1 MDHKLYIPKTIRI
14 GFQKRE
20 DTFTKKL
27 AYVIYFDDKNVLR
40 KETSWEGWR
49 DKKIPFIDYENKPTN
64 GFVLNKGLQRDNY
77 HFGSGRSVIRIHD
90 PREFEFEI
98 TVDNLVGLLMN
109 YDMSKKDIQ
118 GECVFA
124 WSGKDLVLLPV
135 NSVEYQS
142 SQQFTEKQAKKLSTK
157 ELVKGRLYSQKKN
170 DKPLRYLGYFEWFE
184 LAGYGY
190 DINSTFRAKGKKH
203 IFYDEKYNFSIPG
216 ISTFAECIDESIDY
230 NYPTAYEKFEKS
242 EHSSILDTIEE
253 VTPVKKNK
261 GSRDYYTLYRNFGT
275 NKVECLWLNYYHG
288 TDTTYDGKSDVRTS
302 HSLYIY
308 NKIGNRYE
316 QEHSSSYHYN
326 RHSESQKLLI
336 KEFFENKPGKFT
348 ESEFVQKA
356 AELGFKEI
364 YLTKKDGV
372 KVRIR

>member
-1 MDHKLYIPKTIRI
+1 MNNKLYIPKTIRI
-14 GFQKRE
+14 GFQERS

-49 DKKIPFIDYENKPTN
+49 DKKIPFIDLENKPTN

-98 TVDNLVGLLMN
+98 TVDNLVGILMN

-142 SQQFTEKQAKKLSTK
+142 SQQFTKKQAKNLSTK

-184 LAGYGY
+184 LDGYGY
-190 DINSTFRAKGKKH
+190 HINSSFKTKGKKH
-203 IFYDEKYNFSIPG
+203 IFYDEDYKFSIPG

-230 NYPTAYEKFEKS
+230 NYPTAFEKFEAS
-242 EHSSILDTIEE
+242 EHSSVLNIIEE
-253 VTPVKKNK
+253 TTPVKR
-261 GSRDYYTLYRNFGT
+261 SRSNYYYTIFRNFGSDL
-275 NKVECLWLNYYHG
+275 VECLTLNYYHG
-288 TDTTYDGKSDVRTS
+288 TETVYDGRSNFRTN
-302 HSLYIY
+302 HYLKKYRKV
-308 NKIGNRYE
+308 NGQYE
-316 QEHSSSYHYN
+316 EESYGYHYN
-326 RHSESQKLLI
+326 RYDKSQEFFI
-336 KEFFENKPGKFT
+336 KEFFENKPGKLT
-348 ESEFVQKA
+348 EAELIKKA
-356 AELGFKEI
+356 ADLGFKEI

-372 KVRIR
+372 KIMIT